1 MQPYVVERI
10 VYDSHGDD
18 RDVIER
24 RPTEVRRAI
33 SAQTAEELT
42 HMLVEAVEDGMEF
55 AVVPG
60 YRIAGKTG
68 TSQIPVEGGYDP
80 ELTIASFV
88 GYAPAEDPKFI
99 ALVKIDKPR
108 LDPWGAEVAAPV
120 FKIIAERLF
129 VLLDVPPDNVRL
141 ASR

>member
-1 MQPYVVERI
+1 MRPYVVEQI
-10 VYDSHGDD
+10 VDD
-18 RDVIER
+18 RGVMVTQ
-24 RPTEVRRAI
+24 PTAVRQVI
-33 SAQTAEELT
+33 SAQTAEELKD
-42 HMLVEAVEDGMEF
+42 MLVDTVERGTEL
-55 AVVPG
+55 AIVPG
-60 YRIAGKTG
+60 YDIAGKTG
-68 TSQIPVEGGYDP
+68 TAQIPVGDHYDP

-88 GYAPAEDPKFI
+88 GYAPADDPRFI

-129 VLLDVPPDNVRL
+129 VLLDIPPDGIRL